1 MTMLG
6 VVPGK
11 ECLAV
16 SPGILNETE
25 TIREVRTIFKRLEVR
40 FGEGVVIGN
49 IRPTMSLD
57 DFQID
62 QQGSDG
68 LRSHAGAAIG
78 VRRSAPARYIGQRRP
93 GCVVSRWQRM
103 ADVGRSRPPRAA
115 LAGASAL
122 APRAS

>member
-16 SPGILNETE
+16 SPGILDAAEA
-25 TIREVRTIFKRLEVR
+25 IREVRTIFKRLEVR
-40 FGEGVVIGN
+40 FGDGIVIGN

-62 QQGSDG
+62 QQGSDVLG
-68 LRSHAGAAIG
+68 ALNRWSVCALSGMKSTCFYPTTRRWVTLARSCTVRTAA
-78 VRRSAPARYIGQRRP
+78 
-93 GCVVSRWQRM
+93 
-103 ADVGRSRPPRAA
+103 SRPDMTRAA
-115 LAGASAL
+115 ME
-122 APRAS
+122 R

>member
-1 MTMLG
+1 
-6 VVPGK
+6 
-11 ECLAV
+11 
-16 SPGILNETE
+16 
-25 TIREVRTIFKRLEVR
+25 
-40 FGEGVVIGN
+40 
-49 IRPTMSLD
+49 MSLD

-93 GCVVSRWQRM
+93 GCVVSRWQRI

-115 LAGASAL
+115 LEAASAL
-122 APRAS
+122 ALRAPSIAASSSAGWVTGLTTDFIGLVMSCILPLYSNSSRAGVACHSGT